1 MFGDLIHSDS
11 SEKNKN
17 LAIRLKQRRAALLEL
32 ITQAYPEKKGAVV
45 LFAPV
50 EQDYHDFLQDSSFY
64 YFSGISEPA
73 AVLTWALSEPTILY
87 QPDFGILRDKW
98 IHSVDVI
105 NDETKTLYGFDLL
118 KKSGNLLAT
127 YNVDPY
133 FSAQDYQHVIEYLT
147 KMVMQKQTIFTL
159 YPKHSRAY
167 ASVKM
172 ILDRL
177 ALFVPNLMHHV
188 IDISDLVVKLRRKK
202 DMQEIEAMYQAVEIT
217 QMAFQA
223 AAHMIKPGTSEAEI
237 QATIDYIF
245 TENGARPAYGAIVGS
260 GKNATILHYRTN
272 RAIMQDGDA
281 VLIDAGAMFG
291 HYCADITRVFPAS
304 GTFSKRQAQLYEIVL
319 ATQEHVASFAKPGV
333 WMNNPKEQENSL
345 QHIAQNFLK
354 QHDLDQYFGH
364 GISHFIGLDVHDVGS
379 RNAQLEAG
387 DVITIEPGIYI
398 PKEGIGIRIE
408 DNYWI
413 IDDASAVCIS
423 EDIAKSVTEVEEMV
437 QQNLT

>member
-1 MFGDLIHSDS
+1 MFGDLIHSES

-17 LAIRLKQRRAALLEL
+17 LADRLKQRRAALLEL
-32 ITQAYPEKKGAVV
+32 ITQAYPDKKGSVV
-45 LFAPV
+45 LFAPI
-50 EQDYHDFLQDSSFY
+50 ELDYHDFLQESSFY
-64 YFSGISEPA
+64 YFSGINEA
-73 AVLTWALSEPTILY
+73 AVVLTCALHEPTVLY
-87 QPDFGILRDKW
+87 QPDFGALRDKW
-98 IHSVDVI
+98 VHSVDVI
-105 NDETKTLYGFDLL
+105 NDDTKSLYGLDVL
-118 KKSGNLLAT
+118 KKSGNLLSS

-133 FSAQDYQHVIEYLT
+133 FAAQDYQNVVEYLT

-159 YPKHSRAY
+159 YPQHSRAY
-167 ASVKM
+167 ASVKV

-177 ALFVPNLMHHV
+177 ALFVPNLMQHV
-188 IDISDLVVKLRRKK
+188 VDVSDLVAKLRRKK
-202 DMQEIEAMYQAVEIT
+202 DMQEIELMYQAVEIT

-237 QATIDYIF
+237 QATMDYIF
-245 TENGARPAYGAIVGS
+245 TENGARSAYGSIIGS

-272 RAIMQDGDA
+272 RAMMQDGDA

-291 HYCADITRVFPAS
+291 HYCADITRVFPVS

-333 WMNNPKEQENSL
+333 WLNNSKEQENSL

-354 QHDLDQYFGH
+354 QHSLEQYFCHSIG
-364 GISHFIGLDVHDVGS
+364 HFIGLDVHDVGT
-379 RNAQLEAG
+379 RFAQLEAG
-387 DVITIEPGIYI
+387 DVITIEPGVYL
-398 PKEGIGIRIE
+398 PADSIGIRIE

-413 IDDASAVCIS
+413 VDDEQAVCLS
-423 EDIAKSVTEVEEMV
+423 EDIPKQMAEVEEMV